1 MVIASYITGRLGNQ
15 MFQYAFVRTIQSIYG
30 GKLVIN
36 FQRVLN
42 KRYDDNGFEDALQYF
57 QVTKYDT
64 TGKNIVLAYGNFIQ
78 KLLYLL
84 YGLDKVLK
92 YRLYNREQWYE
103 KFRNKGLLFSNHK
116 ENEFCQY
123 ETVLK
128 GLFNSRCNFLCQGKF
143 ENPEFFNSIRP
154 QLLEEFTPKLKP
166 RNENGSLYS
175 IIQSNNSVC
184 VSIRRGDF
192 LSDKFREDF
201 YVCDEGYFHRA
212 IEEVKKRIENPVL
225 LFFSDDI
232 DWVKDNIR
240 TDLPSYYESGKD
252 PVWEKLRLMYS
263 CKHFVISNSTFSW
276 WAQYLS
282 RYEQKIVIAPEK
294 WSNNVE
300 KNNACKLLL
309 DNFVKIPCG

>member
-1 MVIASYITGRLGNQ
+1 MIIASYITGRLGNQ

-42 KRYDDNGFEDALQYF
+42 KRYDDNGFEDALQCF
-57 QVTKYDT
+57 QVAQYDT
-64 TGKNIVLAYGNFIQ
+64 ISKNIVLAYGNFIQ
-78 KLLYLL
+78 KLLYIL
-84 YGLDKVLK
+84 YGLDKILK

-103 KFRNKGLLFSNHK
+103 KFRNKGLLFSNHI
-116 ENEFCQY
+116 ENDFYQY
-123 ETVLK
+123 ETLLK

-154 QLLEEFTPKLKP
+154 QLLEEFTPRIKP
-166 RNENGSLYS
+166 RDENESLYS
-175 IIQSNNSVC
+175 IIQSKNSVC

-192 LSDKFREDF
+192 LSDKFRDDF
-201 YVCDEGYFHRA
+201 YVCDEDYFHRA
-212 IEEVKKRIENPVL
+212 IEEVKKRIDNPVL
-225 LFFSDDI
+225 IFFSDEI
-232 DWVKDNIR
+232 DWVKENIV
-240 TDLPSYYESGKD
+240 TDLPSYYESGID

-282 RYEQKIVIAPEK
+282 RNEQKIVIAPEK

-300 KNNACKLLL
+300 KNKACKLLL
-309 DNFVKIPCG
+309 ENFIKIPCG